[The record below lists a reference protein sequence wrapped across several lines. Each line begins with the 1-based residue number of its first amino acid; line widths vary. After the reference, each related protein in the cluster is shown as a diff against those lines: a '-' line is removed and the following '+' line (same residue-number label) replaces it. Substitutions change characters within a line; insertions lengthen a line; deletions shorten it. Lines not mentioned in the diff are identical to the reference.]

1 MRCHKH
7 HEYQLNNNAE
17 CPKCKY
23 LAKQANKIAKAAV
36 TGEITAKNAFMLLGN
51 CKQKVNCGG

>member
-51 CKQKVNCGG
+51 CK